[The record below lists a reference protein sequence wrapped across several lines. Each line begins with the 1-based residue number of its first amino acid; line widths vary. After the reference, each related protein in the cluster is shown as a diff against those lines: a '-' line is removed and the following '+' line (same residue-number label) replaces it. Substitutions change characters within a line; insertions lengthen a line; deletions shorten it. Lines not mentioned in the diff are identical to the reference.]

1 MQFIAFTDLSS
12 PLFTE
17 VPVPNQ
23 VSEWSCVCALQ
34 VPICLFLRFLY
45 WILGLFRQCGIL
57 GLFRQCGIL
66 GLFRQCGI
74 LGLFRQCG
82 IFVLFFVFYQTNAV
96 FVNLLDLRALAR

>member
-34 VPICLFLRFLY
+34 VPICLFLRFLF
-45 WILGLFRQCGIL
+45 WIL